1 MLASFSSTNRRA
13 VYDCQ
18 TLRVV
23 AEVDAALRNPPASP
37 LAIQR
42 VFRLP
47 YLLVDAGEDFARRY
61 AEECAA
67 KMARFPGRPIPDP
80 WDAEAEFELGAA
92 VARAGRLIRDRVI
105 AQWGFPARDADILA
119 AIAFSELRDWIAQ
132 VFEDRRDRFWL
143 AASSPA
149 EPAPSPQP
157 AKPRRKQRGE
167 TTDERLGELLKT
179 DDGRH
184 ALLAAKNMTAVGRLI
199 GRSHGAVGGSPV
211 WKKQIKPLRDAGRA
225 YARAARQE
233 LDAERRY

>member
-23 AEVDAALRNPPASP
+23 AEGDAALRQPPASP
-37 LAIQR
+37 LEIQR

-67 KMARFPGRPIPDP
+67 KMARFPGRPVPDP
-80 WDAEAEFELGAA
+80 WDAEAEFELAVA

-105 AQWGFPARDADILA
+105 AQWGFPPRDADILA
-119 AIAFSELRDWIAQ
+119 AIAFSELRYWIAE
-132 VFEDRRDRFWL
+132 VFEGGRDRFWI
-143 AASSPA
+143 AASGPA
-149 EPAPSPQP
+149 EPAAATEP
-157 AKPRRKQRGE
+157 AKPQRKQRGE
-167 TTDERLGELLKT
+167 TTDERLRELLKT
-179 DDGRH
+179 DDGRRE
-184 ALLAAKNMTAVGRLI
+184 LLAAENLTAVGRLI
-199 GRSHGAVGGSPV
+199 DRSHAAVGASTV
-211 WKKQIKPLRDAGRA
+211 WKTAVKPLRDASRA